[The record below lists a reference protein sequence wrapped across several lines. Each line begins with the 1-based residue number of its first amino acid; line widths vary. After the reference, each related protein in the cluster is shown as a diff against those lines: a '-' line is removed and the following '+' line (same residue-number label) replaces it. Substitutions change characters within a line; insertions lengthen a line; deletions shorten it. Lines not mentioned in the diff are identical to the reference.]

1 MINDIIL
8 VLYQNIIG
16 KNTCHNAFTYMGSP
30 QCASSN
36 ILQVLLCKIVLPN
49 CIHKYYFYKNT
60 SAIFYKITI
69 NLKIII
75 LLQLYTFS
83 PVCVSTCKLR
93 DLFL

>member
-49 CIHKYYFYKNT
+49 SIHRYNFYKNT
-60 SAIFYKITI
+60 PAKFYKIPI

-75 LLQLYTFS
+75 LFTLQ
-83 PVCVSTCKLR
+83 
-93 DLFL
+93 